1 MKFQG
6 DCKKEIFVYHYPIR
20 FYVAVKKRE
29 RGAREDPTLPL
40 SADSTQKLNKK
51 ETNKSNW
58 HILLSNI
65 EDDESPNHYIPF
77 LWKAPPRFKKS
88 KYVGSVHKNPNFFI
102 QKVNDLKFLGV
113 NWRPYKNIK
122 K

>member
-40 SADSTQKLNKK
+40 RVYPPDS
-51 ETNKSNW
+51 
-58 HILLSNI
+58 
-65 EDDESPNHYIPF
+65 P
-77 LWKAPPRFKKS
+77 
-88 KYVGSVHKNPNFFI
+88 VCV
-102 QKVNDLKFLGV
+102 
-113 NWRPYKNIK
+113 
-122 K
+122 

>member
-40 SADSTQKLNKK
+40 SFFSHTDN
-51 ETNKSNW
+51 
-58 HILLSNI
+58 LSV
-65 EDDESPNHYIPF
+65 
-77 LWKAPPRFKKS
+77 L
-88 KYVGSVHKNPNFFI
+88 SVSHDFT
-102 QKVNDLKFLGV
+102 
-113 NWRPYKNIK
+113 
-122 K
+122 

>member
-40 SADSTQKLNKK
+40 TLNMKMERNYKLP
-51 ETNKSNW
+51 W
-58 HILLSNI
+58 
-65 EDDESPNHYIPF
+65 
-77 LWKAPPRFKKS
+77 
-88 KYVGSVHKNPNFFI
+88 
-102 QKVNDLKFLGV
+102 
-113 NWRPYKNIK
+113 
-122 K
+122 

>member
-40 SADSTQKLNKK
+40 RPLFS
-51 ETNKSNW
+51 
-58 HILLSNI
+58 I
-65 EDDESPNHYIPF
+65 DEIVDFWDN
-77 LWKAPPRFKKS
+77 
-88 KYVGSVHKNPNFFI
+88 
-102 QKVNDLKFLGV
+102 
-113 NWRPYKNIK
+113 
-122 K
+122 

>member
-40 SADSTQKLNKK
+40 KMT
-51 ETNKSNW
+51 
-58 HILLSNI
+58 
-65 EDDESPNHYIPF
+65 Y
-77 LWKAPPRFKKS
+77 
-88 KYVGSVHKNPNFFI
+88 
-102 QKVNDLKFLGV
+102 LKIRYACL
-113 NWRPYKNIK
+113 R
-122 K
+122 